1 MTVPADKVLEALR
14 ASLQESERLRQR
26 NRQLASA
33 SRAPVAIVG
42 MSCRLP
48 GDVRDP
54 HGLWELL
61 AGRVDAI
68 SEFPADRGWDI
79 EGLYGAD
86 PGGASPTLEGGFVY
100 EAPDFDAQFFG
111 ISPREALAMDP
122 QQRMLLETSWEALE
136 RAGIDPGSLR
146 GSATG
151 VFTGATSSGYQLS
164 LNEGATGS
172 EGYMMTGGLTAVIS
186 GRVAYVLG
194 LEGPAVTVDTACSS
208 SLVALHLACQALR
221 SGECALALAGGVSV
235 LVTPGAFAD
244 FSQQQGLAA
253 NGRCKSFSASADGTG
268 WSEGAGVVVLERLA
282 DARRNGHRVL
292 AVVRGSAVNSDGASN
307 GLTAPSGPS
316 QQRVIRTALASA
328 RLTADQVDAV
338 EAHGTGTVLGDPI
351 EAEALLAT
359 YGQNRPEDRPLW
371 LGSVKSNIGHSGATA
386 GVAGV
391 IKMVLALQ
399 HAELPPTL
407 HADEPSPHVDWSAGN
422 VRLLTEP
429 VRWLPNGRPRRAG
442 VSSFGISGTNAHA
455 ILEEAPTADAGPP
468 APDDGDLPVNAT
480 AEEPAVLDHGVAWV
494 VSGRSAEGLVAQ
506 AGRLGEFV
514 AARPE
519 LDPGDVGWSLAT
531 TRSVFEHR
539 AVVAGTGRDEL
550 IGGLRAVAAGEP
562 AAGVVTGS
570 VPSGGGPGRVVFV
583 FPGQGGQWA
592 GMGRELAAAS
602 PVFAS
607 RLAECG
613 RALARFVDWSLDE
626 VLADAR
632 ALQRVDVVQPAL
644 WAVMVSLAAV
654 WEAAGVTPD
663 AVVGHSQGEIAA
675 ACVAGIVSLEDAAKV
690 VALRSRAL
698 TALAGRGGMVSV
710 AEPADSVRKRL
721 PTWGERLAVAAVNG
735 PAATVVS
742 GEPGALEELAAAC
755 EATGVRARVL
765 PVDYAS
771 HSAQVVEIRDE
782 ILHELDGIAPGPA
795 RIPMM
800 SASSGEWMAGQE
812 LDAGYWYTS
821 LRSPVEFD
829 RAIQVLANSGHRVF
843 VEVSAHPVLTA
854 AITATVEQAGQQ
866 EPVVAGTLRRDDG
879 SPARLLVSMAEV
891 FVGGVAVDWRALL
904 GRGQPTELPTYA
916 FQRQRYWPVPGR
928 AQSDVASAGLDA
940 MSHPLLGAAVD
951 LHDDQGLVLTGRLSV
966 REQPWLADHA
976 VAGMILLPGTAFV
989 EMAAV
994 AGHRAGCPQV
1004 EELTLEA
1011 PLVVPDSGAVQ
1022 VQVMVDG
1029 PDESRRRAVEVFARP
1044 RDAEAGP
1051 WTRHASGVLAPVGR
1065 PAGELAD
1072 VFTVWPPEGAVPV
1085 EVAGLYAGLAEGGY
1099 GYGPAFQG
1107 LKKAWR
1113 RDAEVFA
1120 EVVLPEVATGDVREF
1135 GVHPA
1140 LLDAVLHT
1148 IGLAAATGNGDTH
1161 GGSMGLP
1168 FSWRGVSVHATGAS
1182 ALRARVRRDG
1192 GGGWELAAAD
1202 PVGAPVVSVASL
1214 ALRPVTADQ
1223 LTAAR
1228 DGLRDALFGVE
1239 WVPVPVTAA
1248 VAAGQWAVV
1257 GRDWLGIEEQLAS
1270 ARIQTRRYPDL
1281 AELVAAL
1288 TSDGTVPEVVL
1299 ACAGSLD
1306 AGAVGT
1312 DQAVGAR
1319 LVSGQVLG
1327 LLQEWLVLD
1336 GLGDSRLVVVTQG
1349 AVAAVP
1355 GEGVADLAAAAA
1367 WGLVRSAQS
1376 ENPGRLVL
1384 ADLPPQA
1391 GPADFAALA
1400 GALGSGEPELAIRD
1414 GAAHA
1419 RRLARPAGG
1428 LTPPNDGGP
1437 WRLEAAGRGTL
1448 DGLALAR
1455 CPQAAGPLGAGQVR
1469 VAVRAAGVNFRDV
1482 LIGLDMYPGEP
1493 LLGSEV
1499 AGVVAETGPGVSG
1512 LAAGDRVLGIAG
1524 GGFGPVAVTDAR
1536 LLAPMPDG
1544 WSFAKAAA
1552 VPVAFATAWL
1562 GLVDLAAAAADQRV
1576 LVHAA
1581 TGGVGMAAVAIARH
1595 LGLEVFATA
1604 SPGKHGVLRDMGF
1617 DGDHIASSR
1626 SGEFE
1631 ERFRAATDGA
1641 GMDLV
1646 LNCLAGELTDASLR
1660 LLPRGGTFLE
1670 MGKTD
1675 IRDAS
1680 GVAAE
1685 YPGVAY
1691 RAFDL
1696 GEAGPDRLGEILAQV
1711 TGLLASGRM
1720 AGSPV
1725 RAWDVR
1731 QALTVLR
1738 FMSQARHTGKLVLTM
1753 PPDPAAPRVPGTVLV
1768 TGGTGMLGSLVARH
1782 LADVGQARHMVLVS
1796 RSGPAAAGAARLA
1809 AGLAAS
1815 GFGVQVTVCDAADRD
1830 ALKHVLAGIPRCCP
1844 LTGVVHTAGV
1854 LDDGLIGSLTPGRV
1868 AGVMRPKAD
1877 AAWNLH
1883 ELTQAADLDLFVL
1896 FSSAAATFG
1905 GAGQGSYAAA
1915 NAFMDALAAR
1925 RRAAG
1930 LPATSVAWA
1939 LWAGASGMTAHLSAQ
1954 ERARASG
1961 GMAELSA
1968 GRGLE
1973 LLDAAVEREEALL
1986 VAAPLDVAG
1995 LRSWAAQGGDVP
2007 AVLRGLA
2014 GGRTRP
2020 SAAAGGGGAD
2030 GLRQELSGL
2039 GMADRGRVLLDLV
2052 RVHVAAVLGHA
2063 SPEAIDPDRSF
2074 SDIGF
2079 DSLTAV
2085 ELRNRLNAATGLR
2098 LPATLVFD
2106 YPTPVALAG
2115 HLQTTLAGDV
2125 VTPPAQIP
2133 VQRAADDEPVAIVG
2147 MACRFPGGV
2156 RDPEGLWELVAG
2168 AGDGIGMIPAD
2179 RGWDIEDLYDPDPD
2193 RAGTSYVREGGF
2205 IHDAADF
2212 DPAFFGINP
2221 REALAMDPQQR
2232 LLLETSW
2239 EALER
2244 VGVPP
2249 TALRGTRTG
2258 VFAGGYSSGYS
2269 ADSDDENDGTEGY
2282 LLTGTATSVISGR
2295 VAYAL
2300 GLEGPAVTVDTACSS
2315 SLVALHMACQALR
2328 SGECDLA
2335 LAGGVTIMTTPG
2347 GLIGFSRQRGLAA
2360 DGRCKAFSAA
2370 ADGMGLGEGAG
2381 MLVVERLS
2389 DARRRGHRVLAVV
2402 RGSAVNQD
2410 GASNGLTVP
2419 NGLSQQRV
2427 IRAALASAGLA
2438 PGQVDAVEAH
2448 GTGTTLGDPIE
2459 AQALLATYGQ
2469 DRDPQR
2475 PLWLGS
2481 VKSNI
2486 GHTQAAAGVAGVIK
2500 MVLALGHRVLPP
2512 TLHAGEPSPHVDWS
2526 SGAVS
2531 LLTGPV
2537 PWDAGGRPRRAG
2549 VSAFGMSG
2557 TNAHVILEEAP
2568 AADGGQAADPG
2579 PAAPVLEPG
2588 VAAWP
2593 VSGRTAAALREQA
2606 SRLARFTARQEP
2618 DPADVAWSLAGRSV
2632 FEHRAVVIGA
2642 SRDEL
2647 AAGLAAVASDPAA
2660 AVTGSV
2666 PAGGPGRVAF
2676 AFPGQGAQWAGM
2688 GCELAERSPVFA
2700 ARLAEC
2706 GQALAPYVDWSLPDV
2721 IAGAGGAPGL
2731 DRAHVAQPALWAV
2744 MVSLAAVWEAAG
2756 VAPDAVVGHSQGEI
2770 AAACVAG
2777 ILTLQDAAR
2786 VVAMRSAALSALN
2799 ARGAMVSVVMPAA
2812 AVRELLA
2819 SWGGRLSVAA
2829 VNGPAAVVVSG
2840 DLQALEELEAEL
2852 SARHVL
2858 RWRLPQA
2865 DFVAHSP
2872 RVEELK
2878 DGLLAGLAPVR
2889 PAAGRVRL
2897 FSTAECRWMDGT
2909 ELDAAYWYANVRNTV
2924 RYDEAVRALAAA
2936 GHRVFIEVSPH
2947 PVLTTATGE
2956 SLEETGVTGAVV
2968 TGTLDREDAGP
2979 ARMLTALARVHVA
2992 GTTVNWAAVLGHGQR
3007 VDLPTY
3013 AFQRQR
3019 YWPVPGRT
3027 RADVRS
3033 AGLDAVTH
3041 PLLGAAV
3048 ELAGGQE
3055 LLFTGRISARDQP
3068 WLADH
3073 VLAGT
3078 ALLPGTAFLELAMVA
3093 GYRAGCERVEE
3104 LTLEAPLVFP
3114 GEGAVQVQ
3122 VTVGGPDEGGRRTV
3136 EVYFRPEGQEGSV
3149 PSPWTRHA
3157 TGQLAPGGESAGATG
3172 SGDLATWPPP
3182 GATRI
3187 ETGGLYDSLAVDGY
3201 EYGPAFRGVRSIW
3214 RRGEEIF
3221 AEVTLPEGADR
3232 TGKFGMHPALLDA
3245 VLHVALAAG
3254 PAAGRPTT
3262 QPDGLRMPAAWHGV
3276 SLTAAD
3282 ASVLRAR
3289 LTPDSADGWS
3299 LTAADALGEPVLS
3312 VELLKF
3318 GPSHLEP
3325 AAGAH
3330 QAQDALFGVEWV
3342 PVPALDAIPEG
3353 TRAAV
3358 LGDDHYSL
3366 AARLTSAGADVA
3378 RFPDLHGLA
3387 AAVEAGESV
3396 PKAVFVCAGS
3406 AEINAGDGEETA
3418 AAAQLLTGRILCLIQ
3433 EFLAAAPLERSR
3445 LVVVTRR
3452 AMPAGPGERVADLA
3466 AAAVWG
3472 LTRSA
3477 QSENPGRLV
3486 LADLPEHCQAE
3497 DARTLA
3503 GALADEEPE
3512 LLVRDST
3519 AYGRRLT
3526 RLTVPRGPAAPRT
3539 SGTVLV
3545 TGGTGTLGALTARHL
3560 AGSGRARQAV
3570 LASRSGPAAPGAASL
3585 AADLAGAGVGAR
3597 IVACDAA
3604 DRDAMARVLSRIP
3617 ADVPLTT
3624 VIHTAG
3630 AIDDGVIG
3638 SLTSE
3643 RVEAVM
3649 RPKADAAWNLH
3660 LLTQD
3665 LNLEAFVLFSS
3676 AAATFGAAGQG
3687 NYAAA
3692 NTFLDALAATRRAAG
3707 LPGTSVAWGLWAEAS
3722 GITGHLTAGDLDRM
3736 ARGGMGALSADE
3748 GLSLLDAAIDGAEAL
3763 VVAAR
3768 LDVAAIRAS
3777 AGRGEGVP
3785 AIWRGLAKSPPRLR
3799 SAADTEGADSL
3810 LRQLAA
3816 TPPEDR
3822 DQMLRGLVSSHVAA
3836 VLGHAS
3842 ADVIERDRALSEI
3855 GFDSLTA
3862 VELRNRLN
3870 AATGLR
3876 LPATLIFDYPTPQAL
3891 ADYLHTSLTGDMA
3904 TAAVPASAAPSDEPI
3919 AIVGMSCRFPG
3930 GAHDP
3935 EGLWDLLAAGAD
3947 AISDVPA
3954 DRGWNMENLYHP
3966 DPDHPGTTYARQG
3979 GFVRGAAEFDPAFFG
3994 ISPREALAMDPQQR
4008 LLLEI
4013 SWEALERAG
4022 IAPDRLRG
4030 SQTGVFAG
4038 ASSWGYGIT
4047 TAEEGFLLTGAAL
4060 SIITGRISYALGLEG
4075 PAVTV
4080 DTACSSSL
4088 VALHLACQAL
4098 RAGEC
4103 DLALAGGVAIMA
4115 TPGGMIG
4122 FSRQRGLAADG
4133 RSKAFSA
4140 AADGMG
4146 MAEGAGMLVVERL
4159 SDAHRNRHP
4168 VLAVVAGSAVNQ
4180 DGASNGLTAPNGP
4193 SQQRVIRAALAN
4205 AGLTP
4210 GQVDAVEAH
4219 GTGTELG
4226 DPIEAQALIATY
4238 GQDRPEARPL
4248 LLGSVKSNIGHTQ
4261 AAAGVAGVMK
4271 IVLALQHQVLPQTL
4285 HAADKSPH
4293 IDWSSGMVRLLT
4305 EPAAW
4310 PIGDH
4315 PRRAGVSSFGF
4326 SGTNAHVVL
4335 EEAPAAAGS
4344 DPGQASTAPA
4354 AVSWVLSG
4362 RGSEGLRAQA
4372 QRLYA
4377 YLAGQP
4383 GLDPAD
4389 VGFSLAT
4396 TRSAFNHR
4404 AVVTGADRDEL
4415 LAGLATVAAGVTAA
4429 HVVTGVAAGDHKP
4442 VLVFKQTD
4450 PRRAGQAARLLDE
4463 SPVFAARL
4471 AECDEVISA
4480 LTGWSVAGV
4489 LRGDPGSPPLDRPDV
4504 GGTVAFAVL
4513 VSLAALW
4520 RSAGVKPAAVVGHG
4534 AEEIAAAQVAGVLSL
4549 ADAAKITVLRGHA
4562 PADTELRP
4570 ALAPARP
4577 QAGTIPLYSSVE
4589 DAIRDLG
4596 DAGFGVFIEAGADG
4610 CLREFLDG
4618 LAGVYVR
4625 GTPVDWGSLAGPS
4638 RRRVGLPTYAFQR
4651 QRYWPESQA
4660 SEAPAASA
4668 AEQRFWDAVAGEDLG
4683 ALAQTLGSGEPLS
4696 ADMPLGEA
4704 LALLASWR
4712 RNRDQPGTRDLR
4724 YNVSWRPVDDPPPA
4738 LAGTWLVVTPDG
4750 PGGDRKLTA
4759 QVTGALIRY
4768 GADVAVLRAARAQRA
4783 ALAGQIRDAAGTG
4796 EPAGV
4801 ISLLAVGDEE
4811 LPGIPGVSA
4820 GAAATLA
4827 LVQALGDTGTA
4838 APLWV
4843 LTRGAVAV
4851 GDADLPPCLAG
4862 AQVWGLG
4869 RVAALEHPDRWGGL
4883 IDLPAQ
4889 LDVTAGA
4896 RLAGLLSDGARE
4908 DQVAIRA
4915 DGMLARRLVHATGPA
4930 GTRRP
4935 WKPRGTA
4942 LVTGG
4947 TGRRGAH
4954 VARRLARGGAEH
4966 VVLASRQ
4973 GPLAPG
4979 AAALA
4984 AEVAGLGARVTVAAC
4999 DVADRGAVAAL
5010 LDRAPTAE
5018 QPLTVVVHA
5027 AGTGHTSALMDTSVE
5042 EFSRVIAGKA
5052 GGAAHLDEL
5061 TRDLNLDAFVMFSS
5075 GAGVW
5080 GSGGQ
5085 AGYSAANAYLDALA
5099 AQRRP
5104 RGRKAISVSW
5114 GLWEGSGIAEAEGEE
5129 RLRRWGLRLM
5139 APDLAVAAMREAIEH
5154 DETLITVAD
5163 MDWERF
5169 IPVFTAARPSPL
5181 LGDLPE
5187 ATGPV
5192 GEPCGGEADWAEQ
5205 IADLSRDE
5213 RERLMLDLIR
5223 SEVAVVLGYPSADSI
5238 DPEGDVLEMGM
5249 TSMSAVELRTTLIR
5263 QTGLDL
5269 PEGFI
5274 YDLYTP
5280 TAISEFVLGELE
5292 AQRQED
5298 MLGE

>member
-1 MTVPADKVLEALR
+1 M
-14 ASLQESERLRQR
+14 
-26 NRQLASA
+26 
-33 SRAPVAIVG
+33 
-42 MSCRLP
+42 
-48 GDVRDP
+48 
-54 HGLWELL
+54 
-61 AGRVDAI
+61 
-68 SEFPADRGWDI
+68 
-79 EGLYGAD
+79 
-86 PGGASPTLEGGFVY
+86 
-100 EAPDFDAQFFG
+100 
-111 ISPREALAMDP
+111 
-122 QQRMLLETSWEALE
+122 
-136 RAGIDPGSLR
+136 
-146 GSATG
+146 AT
-151 VFTGATSSGYQLS
+151 
-164 LNEGATGS
+164 
-172 EGYMMTGGLTAVIS
+172 
-186 GRVAYVLG
+186 
-194 LEGPAVTVDTACSS
+194 
-208 SLVALHLACQALR
+208 
-221 SGECALALAGGVSV
+221 
-235 LVTPGAFAD
+235 
-244 FSQQQGLAA
+244 
-253 NGRCKSFSASADGTG
+253 
-268 WSEGAGVVVLERLA
+268 
-282 DARRNGHRVL
+282 
-292 AVVRGSAVNSDGASN
+292 
-307 GLTAPSGPS
+307 
-316 QQRVIRTALASA
+316 
-328 RLTADQVDAV
+328 
-338 EAHGTGTVLGDPI
+338 
-351 EAEALLAT
+351 
-359 YGQNRPEDRPLW
+359 
-371 LGSVKSNIGHSGATA
+371 
-386 GVAGV
+386 
-391 IKMVLALQ
+391 
-399 HAELPPTL
+399 
-407 HADEPSPHVDWSAGN
+407 
-422 VRLLTEP
+422 
-429 VRWLPNGRPRRAG
+429 
-442 VSSFGISGTNAHA
+442 
-455 ILEEAPTADAGPP
+455 
-468 APDDGDLPVNAT
+468 
-480 AEEPAVLDHGVAWV
+480 
-494 VSGRSAEGLVAQ
+494 
-506 AGRLGEFV
+506 
-514 AARPE
+514 
-519 LDPGDVGWSLAT
+519 
-531 TRSVFEHR
+531 
-539 AVVAGTGRDEL
+539 
-550 IGGLRAVAAGEP
+550 
-562 AAGVVTGS
+562 
-570 VPSGGGPGRVVFV
+570 
-583 FPGQGGQWA
+583 
-592 GMGRELAAAS
+592 
-602 PVFAS
+602 
-607 RLAECG
+607 
-613 RALARFVDWSLDE
+613 
-626 VLADAR
+626 
-632 ALQRVDVVQPAL
+632 
-644 WAVMVSLAAV
+644 
-654 WEAAGVTPD
+654 
-663 AVVGHSQGEIAA
+663 
-675 ACVAGIVSLEDAAKV
+675 
-690 VALRSRAL
+690 
-698 TALAGRGGMVSV
+698 
-710 AEPADSVRKRL
+710 
-721 PTWGERLAVAAVNG
+721 
-735 PAATVVS
+735 
-742 GEPGALEELAAAC
+742 
-755 EATGVRARVL
+755 
-765 PVDYAS
+765 
-771 HSAQVVEIRDE
+771 
-782 ILHELDGIAPGPA
+782 
-795 RIPMM
+795 
-800 SASSGEWMAGQE
+800 
-812 LDAGYWYTS
+812 
-821 LRSPVEFD
+821 
-829 RAIQVLANSGHRVF
+829 
-843 VEVSAHPVLTA
+843 
-854 AITATVEQAGQQ
+854 
-866 EPVVAGTLRRDDG
+866 
-879 SPARLLVSMAEV
+879 
-891 FVGGVAVDWRALL
+891 
-904 GRGQPTELPTYA
+904 
-916 FQRQRYWPVPGR
+916 
-928 AQSDVASAGLDA
+928 
-940 MSHPLLGAAVD
+940 
-951 LHDDQGLVLTGRLSV
+951 
-966 REQPWLADHA
+966 
-976 VAGMILLPGTAFV
+976 
-989 EMAAV
+989 
-994 AGHRAGCPQV
+994 
-1004 EELTLEA
+1004 
-1011 PLVVPDSGAVQ
+1011 
-1022 VQVMVDG
+1022 
-1029 PDESRRRAVEVFARP
+1029 
-1044 RDAEAGP
+1044 
-1051 WTRHASGVLAPVGR
+1051 
-1065 PAGELAD
+1065 
-1072 VFTVWPPEGAVPV
+1072 
-1085 EVAGLYAGLAEGGY
+1085 
-1099 GYGPAFQG
+1099 
-1107 LKKAWR
+1107 
-1113 RDAEVFA
+1113 
-1120 EVVLPEVATGDVREF
+1120 
-1135 GVHPA
+1135 
-1140 LLDAVLHT
+1140 
-1148 IGLAAATGNGDTH
+1148 
-1161 GGSMGLP
+1161 
-1168 FSWRGVSVHATGAS
+1168 
-1182 ALRARVRRDG
+1182 
-1192 GGGWELAAAD
+1192 
-1202 PVGAPVVSVASL
+1202 
-1214 ALRPVTADQ
+1214 
-1223 LTAAR
+1223 
-1228 DGLRDALFGVE
+1228 
-1239 WVPVPVTAA
+1239 
-1248 VAAGQWAVV
+1248 
-1257 GRDWLGIEEQLAS
+1257 
-1270 ARIQTRRYPDL
+1270 
-1281 AELVAAL
+1281 
-1288 TSDGTVPEVVL
+1288 
-1299 ACAGSLD
+1299 
-1306 AGAVGT
+1306 
-1312 DQAVGAR
+1312 
-1319 LVSGQVLG
+1319 
-1327 LLQEWLVLD
+1327 
-1336 GLGDSRLVVVTQG
+1336 
-1349 AVAAVP
+1349 
-1355 GEGVADLAAAAA
+1355 
-1367 WGLVRSAQS
+1367 
-1376 ENPGRLVL
+1376 
-1384 ADLPPQA
+1384 
-1391 GPADFAALA
+1391 
-1400 GALGSGEPELAIRD
+1400 
-1414 GAAHA
+1414 
-1419 RRLARPAGG
+1419 
-1428 LTPPNDGGP
+1428 
-1437 WRLEAAGRGTL
+1437 
-1448 DGLALAR
+1448 
-1455 CPQAAGPLGAGQVR
+1455 
-1469 VAVRAAGVNFRDV
+1469 
-1482 LIGLDMYPGEP
+1482 
-1493 LLGSEV
+1493 
-1499 AGVVAETGPGVSG
+1499 
-1512 LAAGDRVLGIAG
+1512 
-1524 GGFGPVAVTDAR
+1524 
-1536 LLAPMPDG
+1536 
-1544 WSFAKAAA
+1544 
-1552 VPVAFATAWL
+1552 
-1562 GLVDLAAAAADQRV
+1562 
-1576 LVHAA
+1576 
-1581 TGGVGMAAVAIARH
+1581 
-1595 LGLEVFATA
+1595 
-1604 SPGKHGVLRDMGF
+1604 
-1617 DGDHIASSR
+1617 
-1626 SGEFE
+1626 
-1631 ERFRAATDGA
+1631 
-1641 GMDLV
+1641 
-1646 LNCLAGELTDASLR
+1646 
-1660 LLPRGGTFLE
+1660 
-1670 MGKTD
+1670 
-1675 IRDAS
+1675 
-1680 GVAAE
+1680 
-1685 YPGVAY
+1685 
-1691 RAFDL
+1691 
-1696 GEAGPDRLGEILAQV
+1696 
-1711 TGLLASGRM
+1711 
-1720 AGSPV
+1720 
-1725 RAWDVR
+1725 
-1731 QALTVLR
+1731 
-1738 FMSQARHTGKLVLTM
+1738 
-1753 PPDPAAPRVPGTVLV
+1753 PGTV
-1768 TGGTGMLGSLVARH
+1768 
-1782 LADVGQARHMVLVS
+1782 
-1796 RSGPAAAGAARLA
+1796 
-1809 AGLAAS
+1809 
-1815 GFGVQVTVCDAADRD
+1815 
-1830 ALKHVLAGIPRCCP
+1830 
-1844 LTGVVHTAGV
+1844 
-1854 LDDGLIGSLTPGRV
+1854 
-1868 AGVMRPKAD
+1868 
-1877 AAWNLH
+1877 
-1883 ELTQAADLDLFVL
+1883 
-1896 FSSAAATFG
+1896 
-1905 GAGQGSYAAA
+1905 
-1915 NAFMDALAAR
+1915 
-1925 RRAAG
+1925 
-1930 LPATSVAWA
+1930 
-1939 LWAGASGMTAHLSAQ
+1939 
-1954 ERARASG
+1954 
-1961 GMAELSA
+1961 
-1968 GRGLE
+1968 
-1973 LLDAAVEREEALL
+1973 
-1986 VAAPLDVAG
+1986 
-1995 LRSWAAQGGDVP
+1995 
-2007 AVLRGLA
+2007 
-2014 GGRTRP
+2014 
-2020 SAAAGGGGAD
+2020 
-2030 GLRQELSGL
+2030 
-2039 GMADRGRVLLDLV
+2039 
-2052 RVHVAAVLGHA
+2052 
-2063 SPEAIDPDRSF
+2063 
-2074 SDIGF
+2074 
-2079 DSLTAV
+2079 
-2085 ELRNRLNAATGLR
+2085 
-2098 LPATLVFD
+2098 
-2106 YPTPVALAG
+2106 
-2115 HLQTTLAGDV
+2115 
-2125 VTPPAQIP
+2125 
-2133 VQRAADDEPVAIVG
+2133 
-2147 MACRFPGGV
+2147 
-2156 RDPEGLWELVAG
+2156 
-2168 AGDGIGMIPAD
+2168 
-2179 RGWDIEDLYDPDPD
+2179 
-2193 RAGTSYVREGGF
+2193 
-2205 IHDAADF
+2205 
-2212 DPAFFGINP
+2212 
-2221 REALAMDPQQR
+2221 
-2232 LLLETSW
+2232 
-2239 EALER
+2239 
-2244 VGVPP
+2244 
-2249 TALRGTRTG
+2249 
-2258 VFAGGYSSGYS
+2258 
-2269 ADSDDENDGTEGY
+2269 
-2282 LLTGTATSVISGR
+2282 
-2295 VAYAL
+2295 
-2300 GLEGPAVTVDTACSS
+2300 
-2315 SLVALHMACQALR
+2315 
-2328 SGECDLA
+2328 
-2335 LAGGVTIMTTPG
+2335 
-2347 GLIGFSRQRGLAA
+2347 GFSRQRGLAA

-2370 ADGMGLGEGAG
+2370 ADGMGMGEGAG

-2389 DARRRGHRVLAVV
+2389 DARRNGHRVLAVV
-2402 RGSAVNQD
+2402 AGSAVNQD
-2410 GASNGLTVP
+2410 GASNGLTAP
-2419 NGLSQQRV
+2419 NGPSQQRV
-2427 IRAALASAGLA
+2427 IRAALASAGLSPA
-2438 PGQVDAVEAH
+2438 TWTRWRRTGRGPSW
-2448 GTGTTLGDPIE
+2448 GT
-2459 AQALLATYGQ
+2459 
-2469 DRDPQR
+2469 RSRRRRCWR
-2475 PLWLGS
+2475 PTGRA
-2481 VKSNI
+2481 
-2486 GHTQAAAGVAGVIK
+2486 GRTGAAAVAGVGE
-2500 MVLALGHRVLPP
+2500 VEHRAHPGRGRGGRADQDG
-2512 TLHAGEPSPHVDWS
+2512 AGAAAP
-2526 SGAVS
+2526 GAAADAARRRAVAARRLVVGGRCR
-2531 LLTGPV
+2531 LLTEPV

-2568 AADGGQAADPG
+2568 APDAG
-2579 PAAPVLEPG
+2579 PAAGARSRRAGAGVGRGG
-2588 VAAWP
+2588 VAGVGP
-2593 VSGRTAAALREQA
+2593 DRRRPGRRRRGGWRG
-2606 SRLARFTARQEP
+2606 SRRGPGL

-2632 FEHRAVVIGA
+2632 FEHRAVVTGA
-2642 SRDEL
+2642 QPGR
-2647 AAGLAAVASDPAA
+2647 AGGRAGGGGGRRAGGGV
-2660 AVTGSV
+2660 VTGSV
-2666 PAGGPGRVAF
+2666 PAGGAGRVVF
-2676 AFPGQGAQWAGM
+2676 VFPGQGAQWAGM
-2688 GCELAERSPVFA
+2688 GRELAGCSPVFA

-2706 GQALAPYVDWSLPDV
+2706 GQALAPYVDWSLDDV
-2721 IAGAGGAPGL
+2721 IAGRGGRAGPGP
-2731 DRAHVAQPALWAV
+2731 RRVVQPALWAV

-2756 VAPDAVVGHSQGEI
+2756 VLPGCGGRAQPGRDRGGVRGGD
-2770 AAACVAG
+2770 
-2777 ILTLQDAAR
+2777 LDAAG
-2786 VVAMRSAALSALN
+2786 
-2799 ARGAMVSVVMPAA
+2799 RGAGGRGAVSGAVGAGRPGRDGLRRHARRGGAGAA
-2812 AVRELLA
+2812 GVL
-2819 SWGGRLSVAA
+2819 GGRLSVAA

-2840 DLQALEELEAEL
+2840 DLRRWMSSRRSCRRGGCCAGG
-2852 SARHVL
+2852 SRRPTSWRTRPGGGAR
-2858 RWRLPQA
+2858 RRGCWPAWR
-2865 DFVAHSP
+2865 
-2872 RVEELK
+2872 
-2878 DGLLAGLAPVR
+2878 VR
-2889 PAAGRVRL
+2889 PAAGRARL

-2909 ELDAAYWYANVRNTV
+2909 ELDAAYWYANVRKTV
-2924 RYDEAVRALAAA
+2924 RFDEAVRALAAA

-2968 TGTLDREDAGP
+2968 TGTLDREDAGARPDADRAGPGPRRRDHRELGRGARAAAAGGP
-2979 ARMLTALARVHVA
+2979 AHLRLPAPALLAR
-2992 GTTVNWAAVLGHGQR
+2992 
-3007 VDLPTY
+3007 
-3013 AFQRQR
+3013 
-3019 YWPVPGRT
+3019 PG
-3027 RADVRS
+3027 A
-3033 AGLDAVTH
+3033 
-3041 PLLGAAV
+3041 
-3048 ELAGGQE
+3048 
-3055 LLFTGRISARDQP
+3055 
-3068 WLADH
+3068 
-3073 VLAGT
+3073 
-3078 ALLPGTAFLELAMVA
+3078 
-3093 GYRAGCERVEE
+3093 
-3104 LTLEAPLVFP
+3104 
-3114 GEGAVQVQ
+3114 
-3122 VTVGGPDEGGRRTV
+3122 
-3136 EVYFRPEGQEGSV
+3136 V

-4683 ALAQTLGSGEPLS
+4683 ALAQTLGSREPLS